1 MSVLSGDALGH
12 GHALFFGLVCQHG
25 PAHHVAHRPYAGQV
39 GLAIAVHHNGAALV
53 QLQAHGLGVQSCG
66 IGCAANRH
74 NQLVDFQRLR
84 LALGIGIR
92 HADATGL
99 GFFGN
104 LDCTHLHAQRDLEAL
119 LIECPLGLSGD
130 LFVGRTQKCGQAFQ
144 DGHFRSQPTPYRP
157 HFQADHTSTDHA
169 QFFWGFCYAQCAGI
183 GQNGFLIERDPR
195 KGARAGTRGD
205 DDLGS
210 KQGLRCGTADTDVIS
225 TIPGGGESARSME
238 KLHLV
243 FLEQVDD
250 ASVVL
255 FDHLVLAG
263 DHGGNIHLERAGAD
277 AVLGK
282 MHVRVL
288 EVFGA
293 LQQGLGW
300 NAAHIGTGA
309 AWSRPALRVAP
320 VVDASHFLAQLRC
333 TDGRDVAAG
342 AGANDDDVEIQSI
355 HGVMKKR
362 KSVQCASLSVMTP
375 PMIMAAPSAR
385 QTVRV
390 SPKTSTPIRKVPA
403 PPMPVQAA

>member
-1 MSVLSGDALGH
+1 M
-12 GHALFFGLVCQHG
+12 
-25 PAHHVAHRPYAGQV
+25 
-39 GLAIAVHHNGAALV
+39 
-53 QLQAHGLGVQSCG
+53 
-66 IGCAANRH
+66 
-74 NQLVDFQRLR
+74 
-84 LALGIGIR
+84 
-92 HADATGL
+92 
-99 GFFGN
+99 
-104 LDCTHLHAQRDLEAL
+104 
-119 LIECPLGLSGD
+119 
-130 LFVGRTQKCGQAFQ
+130 
-144 DGHFRSQPTPYRP
+144 
-157 HFQADHTSTDHA
+157 
-169 QFFWGFCYAQCAGI
+169 
-183 GQNGFLIERDPR
+183 
-195 KGARAGTRGD
+195 
-205 DDLGS
+205 
-210 KQGLRCGTADTDVIS
+210 RCGTADTDVIS

-282 MHVRVL
+282 MLVRVL

-320 VVDASHFLAQLRC
+320 VVDASHFLAQLRGA
-333 TDGRDVAAG
+333 DGRDVAAG